1 MAAASCVAV
10 ILALRSAPTAPPDE
24 NPTYPPPGKL
34 VDVGGYRLH
43 LQVRGEGDP
52 SVVLIAG
59 GGDFSFDWDLV
70 QPAIARFVRVCS
82 YDRAGTAWSD
92 RGPTPR
98 TMKQE
103 AYELHLL
110 LKKTGFK
117 PPYILVGHSIGGL
130 IARVYAERHRGDV
143 AGLVLVDSTHEDTI
157 LGFKGKL
164 VRMRTLAKARPIPDV
179 QTIKS
184 SPPKPLAPEDR
195 KQAAES
201 AKRAGPAKTRPPFD
215 KLPLAVQEKRLWF
228 RLNPKRSP
236 PVDNYF
242 AEELQAMF
250 EARAK
255 SEFPFG
261 DTPLVVMIPSDKPPG
276 LPPPGISAEEWKRV
290 NEEKRQQKVGLT
302 SLSRNSKLV
311 VAEKSGHH
319 IHLDEPEL
327 VVEAVRQVVDAARR
341 RTKLP
346 ADR

>member
-1 MAAASCVAV
+1 
-10 ILALRSAPTAPPDE
+10 
-24 NPTYPPPGKL
+24 
-34 VDVGGYRLH
+34 
-43 LQVRGEGDP
+43 LQVRSDGDP

-59 GGDFSFDWDLV
+59 GGDFSIDWSLV
-70 QPAIARFVRVCS
+70 QPTIARFVRVCS

-92 RGPTPR
+92 LGPTPR

-110 LKKTGFK
+110 LKNAGVK

-130 IARVYAERHRGDV
+130 IARVYAERHPGEV
-143 AGLVLVDSTHEDTI
+143 AGMVLVDSTHEDTT
-157 LGFKGKL
+157 LGFNGKL

-184 SPPKPLAPEDR
+184 SPPKPPTSEDR
-195 KQAAES
+195 KQAEES

-215 KLPLAVQEKRLWF
+215 ELPPAVQAMRLWF
-228 RLNPKRSP
+228 RLNPKLSP

-255 SEFPFG
+255 SKFPLD
-261 DTPLVVMIPSDKPPG
+261 DTPLVVMIQSKKPPDSP
-276 LPPPGISAEEWKRV
+276 PPPGVSAAEWKRV
-290 NEEKRQQKVGLT
+290 NEEKWQQKVGLT

-341 RTKLP
+341 STKLP